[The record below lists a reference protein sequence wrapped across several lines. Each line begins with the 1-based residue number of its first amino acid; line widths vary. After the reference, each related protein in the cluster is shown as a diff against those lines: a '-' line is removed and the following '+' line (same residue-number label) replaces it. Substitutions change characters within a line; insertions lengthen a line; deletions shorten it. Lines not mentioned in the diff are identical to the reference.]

1 MIASFYVI
9 IYDDAGSFPSSVMMH
24 LLLYDSMEVLA
35 FLAVFL
41 LGLIY
46 SVSKYSIQQI
56 TPARIKS
63 IIDIGIIYRLFKKIL
78 RRSRPIVFSEFNT
91 KIRNWLYSEIG
102 KGQLIYVYSSL
113 CVLII
118 LSDTQH
124 SPSKIQKKL
133 KISSNKKKK
142 YIEKSS

>member
-56 TPARIKS
+56 TPAKIKS

-78 RRSRPIVFSEFNT
+78 VRSRPIVFSEFNT
-91 KIRNWLYSEIG
+91 KIRNYYTVRLEKVNLYNIVH
-102 KGQLIYVYSSL
+102 YVF
-113 CVLII
+113 
-118 LSDTQH
+118 
-124 SPSKIQKKL
+124 
-133 KISSNKKKK
+133 
-142 YIEKSS
+142 